1 MSETISDELRARVL
15 VDALPYIQKYAGKA
29 VVIKYGGSAM
39 GNPAL
44 EADVMRDIVLLS
56 IIGVKVVLVH
66 GGGPEITEMLHRVG
80 LESRFV
86 NGLRYT
92 DEQTMEI
99 VQMVLAGKVNKELVA
114 KLEKC
119 GGHAV
124 GLCGLDGNMLQAKKK
139 ASDVDLGYVGEIVDI
154 DVSPIV
160 DALDSGYIPIIAT
173 IGAGADG
180 KSYNIN
186 ADTAASQIAET
197 TGTLMLALAVAILL
211 VYFILATQFN
221 SFSLPIAI
229 MLILPIGLLGSMIL
243 LWPTGNHVSM
253 VALLGVIILAGTV
266 VNSSIVLI
274 DYTLQ
279 RRQRGEDK
287 NTAILNACPRRVRP
301 VLMTAMTTILGLVPM
316 VCSSGEGSEM
326 MKPMGVV
333 MMTGM
338 VISTIATLF
347 ITPVYYSLTDSV
359 ASRLSGLFKK
369 IKLPK
374 FNFHKK
380 NPQQ

>member
-1 MSETISDELRARVL
+1 MSEIISDELRAHVL

-44 EADVMRDIVLLS
+44 ESAVMRDIVLLS
-56 IIGVKVVLVH
+56 LIGVKVVLVH

-139 ASDVDLGYVGEIVDI
+139 ASDVDLGYVGEIVDV

-173 IGAGADG
+173 IGAGQDG

-186 ADTAASQIAET
+186 ADTAASQIAAKLNAENLILMTDVKGLLRDKDDET
-197 TGTLMLALAVAILL
+197 SLISAVNVSEVPLL
-211 VYFILATQFN
+211 VKQNIIQGGMIPKVECCVEAVRRGVKRSFIVDGRISHSILIEM
-221 SFSLPIAI
+221 FSNEG
-229 MLILPIGLLGSMIL
+229 IGTM
-243 LWPTGNHVSM
+243 
-253 VALLGVIILAGTV
+253 
-266 VNSSIVLI
+266 
-274 DYTLQ
+274 
-279 RRQRGEDK
+279 
-287 NTAILNACPRRVRP
+287 
-301 VLMTAMTTILGLVPM
+301 
-316 VCSSGEGSEM
+316 
-326 MKPMGVV
+326 
-333 MMTGM
+333 
-338 VISTIATLF
+338 F
-347 ITPVYYSLTDSV
+347 
-359 ASRLSGLFKK
+359 F
-369 IKLPK
+369 
-374 FNFHKK
+374 
-380 NPQQ
+380 